1 MMGRLRSVVEGMMT
15 VPGRDDDSGG
25 RDDGQCMKKGMN
37 EIRV

>member
-1 MMGRLRSVVEGMMT
+1 MMT
-15 VPGRDDDSGG
+15 VPGRDDDSGGRDDDSGG